1 MSSLCRI
8 RREHEIFRRERF
20 FADGELRWLRPD
32 GAPMQGADWTNPDAR
47 AVAVGTAN
55 GLLLINA
62 WWEPLTFRLP
72 DDAEWT
78 VELDTADAAGG
89 RRATGTLALAA
100 RSLVA
105 LSASR

>member
-1 MSSLCRI
+1 MKR
-8 RREHEIFRRERF
+8 
-20 FADGELRWLRPD
+20 
-32 GAPMQGADWTNPDAR
+32 ADWTNPDAR

-72 DDAEWT
+72 ADAEWT

-89 RRATGTLALAA
+89 RRAMGTVALAG

>member
-1 MSSLCRI
+1 
-8 RREHEIFRRERF
+8 
-20 FADGELRWLRPD
+20 
-32 GAPMQGADWTNPDAR
+32 MQGADWADPDAR

-72 DDAEWT
+72 DGAEWT
-78 VELDTADAAGG
+78 VELDTADPAGG
-89 RRATGTLALAA
+89 RRASGTLALTA

-105 LSASR
+105 LSVS